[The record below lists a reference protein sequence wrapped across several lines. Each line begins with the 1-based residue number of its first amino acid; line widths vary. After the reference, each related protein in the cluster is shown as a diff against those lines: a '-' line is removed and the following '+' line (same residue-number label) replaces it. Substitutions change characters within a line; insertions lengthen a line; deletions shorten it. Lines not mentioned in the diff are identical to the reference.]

1 MQRLLTA
8 AAAAALVVIATVFN
22 SLRYPAVSVQLWQ
35 ASQAAHGPAI
45 ASTAPGDAA
54 AGRSPSGES
63 RPFGPADND
72 GLSIAE
78 QKPATSPAA
87 ASSTSSPASA
97 AAATP
102 DRMGD
107 FDGNVRAAGEAKPT
121 LPADG
126 RFSAEAPGLP
136 HSGQQASSERAVW
149 PNWRSEEAAP
159 PGGDST
165 PTPPQPFGSM
175 LRPSVPAGGESR
187 PSNVPPASATA
198 LAAEHMPPAATGSTS
213 AEHQKRPIA
222 PSGPPTPSPP
232 IAGAMAPRTPTP
244 GVLTPSLPMSGAA
257 RPRLSDERS
266 PTARPADLV
275 PIAAPAPGDH
285 PLPDAK
291 PNREAD
297 PAPVAKPSTDSS
309 SNRAAVWSPASPDS
323 ASSRRSLE
331 TTSPSSAGSLLSA
344 AMPPPAPIPDRHR
357 PDLVPVAPAEP
368 MGSVAESQAAK
379 SLQSVRRLPPVDE
392 GTTVRT
398 KPPTAAELP
407 AYPSTR
413 TP

>member
-1 MQRLLTA
+1 MPRLGRTRRYSLLVRSGRAACGTGRGPIVRPEARRATDKTDRNAMQRLLTA
-8 AAAAALVVIATVFN
+8 TAAAALVVIATVFN

-72 GLSIAE
+72 GSNIAE

-107 FDGNVRAAGEAKPT
+107 FNGNVRAAGDAKPP
-121 LPADG
+121 LPADS
-126 RFSAEAPGLP
+126 RFSAEAPGLS
-136 HSGQQASSERAVW
+136 HSGQQSSSERAVW
-149 PNWRSEEAAP
+149 PTWRSE
-159 PGGDST
+159 S
-165 PTPPQPFGSM
+165 
-175 LRPSVPAGGESR
+175 PALPR
-187 PSNVPPASATA
+187 ADTA
-198 LAAEHMPPAATGSTS
+198 
-213 AEHQKRPIA
+213 
-222 PSGPPTPSPP
+222 
-232 IAGAMAPRTPTP
+232 
-244 GVLTPSLPMSGAA
+244 
-257 RPRLSDERS
+257 

-291 PNREAD
+291 PNRAAD
-297 PAPVAKPSTDSS
+297 PTPVAKPPAEPA
-309 SNRAAVWSPASPDS
+309 SNGVAVWSPTPSSS
-323 ASSRRSLE
+323 APSRRSLE
-331 TTSPSSAGSLLSA
+331 TLEARSLSSAGRSLSA
-344 AMPPPAPIPDRHR
+344 AMPPPAPIPDSHR

-368 MGSVAESQAAK
+368 VGSVAESQAAK
-379 SLQSVRRLPPVDE
+379 SLQPLRRLPPVDE
-392 GTTVRT
+392 GTTART